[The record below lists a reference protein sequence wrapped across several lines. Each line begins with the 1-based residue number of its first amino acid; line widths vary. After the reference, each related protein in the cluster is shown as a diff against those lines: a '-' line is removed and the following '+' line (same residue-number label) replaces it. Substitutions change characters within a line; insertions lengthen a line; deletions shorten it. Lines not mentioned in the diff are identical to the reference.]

1 MHCFEEELFILKVSS
16 TRMPLF
22 EEEMNRLFT
31 NCELPIFFVHLR
43 GMSRQECIQGFSDGI
58 FWDVDRDHIDL
69 SLHAP
74 YVVQRVLEYGQISDW
89 KLLLA
94 YYGLDE
100 IVSISKNL
108 RSLDP
113 RALSFISTISR
124 TPQEQFRCYNTR
136 QSNPEHCNF

>member
-1 MHCFEEELFILKVSS
+1 ML
-16 TRMPLF
+16 
-22 EEEMNRLFT
+22 
-31 NCELPIFFVHLR
+31 
-43 GMSRQECIQGFSDGI
+43 RQECIQGFSDNI
-58 FWDVDRDHIDL
+58 FWDVDRNQIDL
-69 SLHAP
+69 SQHAP

-108 RSLDP
+108 RSLEP

-136 QSNPEHCNF
+136 QSNPKHCNF

>member
-1 MHCFEEELFILKVSS
+1 MKFPSFSYIWAD
-16 TRMPLF
+16 
-22 EEEMNRLFT
+22 
-31 NCELPIFFVHLR
+31 
-43 GMSRQECIQGFSDGI
+43 MSRQECIQGFSDNI

-74 YVVQRVLEYGQISDW
+74 YVVQRVLEYGQIGDW

-108 RSLDP
+108 RSLET
-113 RALSFISTISR
+113 RALAFISTISR
-124 TPQEQFRCYNTR
+124 TPQD
-136 QSNPEHCNF
+136 

>member
-1 MHCFEEELFILKVSS
+1 
-16 TRMPLF
+16 
-22 EEEMNRLFT
+22 
-31 NCELPIFFVHLR
+31 
-43 GMSRQECIQGFSDGI
+43 MSRQECIQGFSDGI

-69 SLHAP
+69 SRHAP
-74 YVVQRVLEYGQISDW
+74 YVVQRVLEYGQIGDW

-108 RSLDP
+108 RSLEP
-113 RALSFISTISR
+113 RALAFISTISR
-124 TPQEQFRCYNTR
+124 TPQEQFRCYNSR

>member
-1 MHCFEEELFILKVSS
+1 
-16 TRMPLF
+16 
-22 EEEMNRLFT
+22 
-31 NCELPIFFVHLR
+31 
-43 GMSRQECIQGFSDGI
+43 MSRQECIQGFSDSI
-58 FWDVDRDHIDL
+58 FWDVDRKQIDL

-74 YVVQRVLEYGQISDW
+74 YVVQRVLEYGQIGDW

-108 RSLDP
+108 RSLEP
-113 RALSFISTISR
+113 RALAFISTISR